1 MMRATMRTSARSI
14 ARISRTIL
22 LVVLTGCAV
31 TPTTIVQ
38 QPTVPPMPRGA
49 PAGVA
54 NGAIFQVASYRPL
67 FEDRRARFIGDI
79 LTITITE
86 KTTAGK
92 AGAASA
98 GKSGSAT
105 LAVPKLFGIPV
116 TSTAQLG
123 VSATGSD
130 KYEEKAAASS
140 NNNFNGTIGVTV
152 IDVLANGYLL
162 VSGEKQIG
170 LDRGTEF
177 VRFSGV
183 VNPDSIVAGNN
194 VSSTQVADARIEYRT
209 NTHID
214 GAETMNL
221 LTRFFLSVIPL

>member
-1 MMRATMRTSARSI
+1 MDCLRRSLRLLALPI
-14 ARISRTIL
+14 ALS
-22 LVVLTGCAV
+22 GCAV

-38 QPTVPPMPRGA
+38 QPVAAPVPRA
-49 PAGVA
+49 ASPAVV

-92 AGAASA
+92 ANAASA

-105 LAVPKLFGIPV
+105 LAVPKLFGIPTGTTGKLSV
-116 TSTAQLG
+116 AAS
-123 VSATGSD
+123 GSD
-130 KYEEKAAASS
+130 KFDEKAAATS

-214 GAETMNL
+214 AAETMNL

>member
-1 MMRATMRTSARSI
+1 MSTTRLRAALALLTFALAGCGGGGSSSA
-14 ARISRTIL
+14 
-22 LVVLTGCAV
+22 LVAPVAASA
-31 TPTTIVQ
+31 PS
-38 QPTVPPMPRGA
+38 A
-49 PAGVA
+49 PASV
-54 NGAIFQVASYRPL
+54 AIFQVASYRPL
-67 FEDRRARFIGDI
+67 FEDRRARFVGDI

-92 AGAASA
+92 AGAASS
-98 GKSGSAT
+98 GKSGSASVS
-105 LAVPKLFGIPV
+105 VPKLFGIPTTTV
-116 TSTAQLG
+116 AELG
-123 VSATGSD
+123 VSATGSN
-130 KYEEKAAASS
+130 KYDEKAAASS

-152 IDVLANGYLL
+152 IDVLANGYLV

-214 GAETMNL
+214 RAEMMGL
-221 LTRFFLSVIPL
+221 LTRFFFSVVPL

>member
-1 MMRATMRTSARSI
+1 MASFRRYLSWFAVPI
-14 ARISRTIL
+14 AL
-22 LVVLTGCAV
+22 GGCAV
-31 TPTTIVQ
+31 APTTIVH
-38 QPTVPPMPRGA
+38 QPVVAPVPRAPMPA
-49 PAGVA
+49 VA

-67 FEDRRARFIGDI
+67 FEYRRARFIGDI

-92 AGAASA
+92 ANAASA

-105 LAVPKLFGIPV
+105 LAVPKLFGVP
-116 TSTAQLG
+116 STTTGKLSVGA
-123 VSATGSD
+123 SGSD
-130 KYEEKAAASS
+130 KFEEKAAASS

-152 IDVLANGYLL
+152 IDVLANGYLV

-214 GAETMNL
+214 AAETMNL
-221 LTRFFLSVIPL
+221 LQRFFLSVIPL

>member
-1 MMRATMRTSARSI
+1 MRLFARSLLLLI
-14 ARISRTIL
+14 A
-22 LVVLTGCAV
+22 VAAGGCAV

-38 QPTVPPMPRGA
+38 QPRVAPVPRA
-49 PAGVA
+49 AIPAVA

-67 FEDRRARFIGDI
+67 FEDRRARFVGDI

-86 KTTAGK
+86 KTTASK
-92 AGAASA
+92 AGASSAS
-98 GKSGSAT
+98 KSGSAT
-105 LAVPKLFGIPV
+105 LAVPKLFGVPV
-116 TSTAQLG
+116 TTTAQLG
-123 VSATGSD
+123 VSASGSD
-130 KYEEKAAASS
+130 KFDEKAAASS

-152 IDVLANGYLL
+152 VEVLANGYLL

-214 GAETMNL
+214 AAETMGL

>member
-1 MMRATMRTSARSI
+1 MR
-14 ARISRTIL
+14 L
-22 LVVLTGCAV
+22 LLRMLLSVLLLAFMAGCAV

-38 QPTVPPMPRGA
+38 QPSTTPIPRAAAA
-49 PAGVA
+49 PIV

-98 GKSGSAT
+98 GKSGSAS
-105 LAVPKLFGIPV
+105 LAVPKLFGIPIA
-116 TSTAQLG
+116 STAQLG
-123 VSATGSD
+123 VSASGSD
-130 KYEEKAAASS
+130 KFDEKAAASS

-152 IDVLANGYLL
+152 VEVLANGYLL

-183 VNPDSIVAGNN
+183 VNPDTIVAGNN

-214 GAETMNL
+214 AAETMGL

>member
-1 MMRATMRTSARSI
+1 MMDGFRRYVAWFTLPI
-14 ARISRTIL
+14 AL
-22 LVVLTGCAV
+22 GGCAV
-31 TPTTIVQ
+31 APTTIVQ
-38 QPTVPPMPRGA
+38 KPLAAPLPRAPMPA
-49 PAGVA
+49 IA
-54 NGAIFQVASYRPL
+54 NGAIYQAASYRPL

-86 KTTAGK
+86 KTSAGK
-92 AGAASA
+92 ANAASA

-105 LAVPKLFGIPV
+105 LAVPKLFGVP
-116 TSTAQLG
+116 TASVGKLG
-123 VSATGSD
+123 VSASGAD
-130 KYEEKAAASS
+130 KFDEKAATSS

-214 GAETMNL
+214 GAETMNML
-221 LTRFFLSVIPL
+221 QRFFLSVLPL